1 MAKEKL
7 IMIFL
12 VIAVL
17 LSSCSKPLKKIDLFP
32 EMYTEK
38 PLSVLILPPINETT
52 AADAK
57 EYYSTTI
64 LEPFAE
70 SGYYIFPV
78 EIVFDVMKNEGVYDI
93 EAFDSLPLE
102 KFKQYFDADAVLFT
116 RIKKWDTS
124 YYVVGG
130 NVKVEIEYKLVS
142 TKDNKVLWNFDGEIK
157 VDTKVNNTRS
167 ALLNLALT
175 AVKTATTD
183 YVPIAKRVNYM
194 AISSIPFGKYHPRFN
209 KDQNDIIKKD

>member
-1 MAKEKL
+1 MIQKKL
-7 IMIFL
+7 IPPFL
-12 VIAVL
+12 LILIL
-17 LSSCSKPLKKIDLFP
+17 LSSCSKPLKKIDAFP
-32 EMYTEK
+32 DMYKDE
-38 PLSVLILPPINETT
+38 PLSILILPPINETT

-93 EAFDSLPLE
+93 DAFDSLPLE

-116 RIKKWDTS
+116 KIKKWDTS

-142 TKDNKVLWNFDGEIK
+142 TKDNKVLWSYDKEIK
-157 VDTKVNNTRS
+157 VDTKVNSTRS
-167 ALLNLALT
+167 VLLNLALT
-175 AVKTATTD
+175 AVKTVATD
-183 YVPIAKRVNYM
+183 YVPIAKRINYM
-194 AISSIPFGKYHPRFN
+194 AISTIPFGKYHPRHN
-209 KDQNDIIKKD
+209 KDQNDVIKKD

>member
-1 MAKEKL
+1 MTRERL
-7 IMIFL
+7 IPIFL
-12 VIAVL
+12 FTIIL
-17 LSSCSKPLKKIDLFP
+17 LSSCSKPLKKIEAFP
-32 EMYTEK
+32 DMYKEK
-38 PLSVLILPPINETT
+38 PLSILILPPINETT

-57 EYYSTTI
+57 EYFSTTI

-70 SGYYIFPV
+70 SGYYIFPI

-130 NVKVEIEYKLVS
+130 NVKVKIEYKLVS
-142 TKDNKVLWNFDGEIK
+142 TKDSKVLWSYVKEIK
-157 VDTKVNNTRS
+157 VDTNVNSTRS
-167 ALLNLALT
+167 VLVNLALT
-175 AVKTATTD
+175 ALKTATTD
-183 YVPIAKRVNYM
+183 YVPIAKRINFM
-194 AISSIPFGKYHPRFN
+194 AISTIPFGKYHPRHD
-209 KDQNDIIKKD
+209 KDQNDVIKKD